1 MGVGPRVPVTGQELR
16 GMDLVP
22 GNFPAFPPWGGG
34 AVATGEGTAFS
45 PGPASWPLE
54 GPGLHTWTI
63 ESNSLEDICG
73 DIHLKKILDDTSA
86 YQNVRCHHMEKVSI
100 HSKNSELY

>member
-1 MGVGPRVPVTGQELR
+1 MVHHVPENVILWLFASKLSR
-16 GMDLVP
+16 G
-22 GNFPAFPPWGGG
+22 
-34 AVATGEGTAFS
+34 TYIE
-45 PGPASWPLE
+45 LE